1 MVTLDKL
8 RSHIF
13 QDEVF
18 HIPQAQKYCGG
29 LFLEWDDKITTPP
42 GL

>member
-1 MVTLDKL
+1 MTVTNP
-8 RSHIF
+8 F

-18 HIPQAQKYCGG
+18 HIPQAQKYCDAKW
-29 LFLEWDDKITTPP
+29 LEWDDKITTPP